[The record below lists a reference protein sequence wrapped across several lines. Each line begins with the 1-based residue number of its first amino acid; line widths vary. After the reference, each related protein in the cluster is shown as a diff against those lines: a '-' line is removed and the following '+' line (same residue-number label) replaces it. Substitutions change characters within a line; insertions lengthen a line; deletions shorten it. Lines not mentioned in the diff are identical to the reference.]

1 MSASAFSAVLSE
13 GSQELQ
19 RFSKVV
25 AHLVG
30 GRPDPITSPINRD
43 CERERKQRER
53 DGKDTGPAGAW
64 VFCAAGHPAAFRCRG
79 SAVGDAARN
88 CKEVFGLE
96 GTMGC
101 VRYVRGN
108 YLIINLREPRT

>member
-1 MSASAFSAVLSE
+1 MAIPTSRWMIQTQLTAEPRDLVFEQRNDGEVIGVGERVSRVLE

-43 CERERKQRER
+43 CERERKTAGEGWER
-53 DGKDTGPAGAW
+53 YGAGRRLG
-64 VFCAAGHPAAFRCRG
+64 VLRCRTPR
-79 SAVGDAARN
+79 SVPLSRVGGRR
-88 CKEVFGLE
+88 C
-96 GTMGC
+96 
-101 VRYVRGN
+101 R
-108 YLIINLREPRT
+108 